1 MLEESRYKNSSKN
14 QRKRKVESPTKRQV
28 LPKVKTYSFM
38 TYLARKKLRK
48 AFKLMLQAG
57 FFIEVII
64 GKFSLIE
71 IPIAASFD
79 GFSTSDSFC
88 FLNGYENKIHNQ
100 DSYENNFSNRPQ
112 GLYSNVLELRIGRM
126 GPSRIKIEHHQLH
139 TELKDQ

>member
-1 MLEESRYKNSSKN
+1 MLLSNRDKRCSSFKSKASGPFLC
-14 QRKRKVESPTKRQV
+14 RRFWS
-28 LPKVKTYSFM
+28 
-38 TYLARKKLRK
+38 LRK
-48 AFKLMLQAG
+48 AFKLMLKAG

-100 DSYENNFSNRPQ
+100 DSYQNNFSNRPQ
-112 GLYSNVLELRIGRM
+112 VLYSNVLELRIGRM
-126 GPSRIKIEHHQLH
+126 GPSRIKIEHHQSH